1 MFFCRQFL
9 VIALLSLCHVYSI
22 NRCCSCAYFL
32 LEGVPVLI
40 KQEFFESLFDRGM
53 HLVHGLKAN
62 MKNKLIPMWD
72 KIMLRKRY
80 VIECINEL
88 LTNKANS
95 TTNCLL
101 VICSRA
107 TIGLYSERLESNLG
121 VR

>member
-1 MFFCRQFL
+1 MPCVFYEQMLF
-9 VIALLSLCHVYSI
+9 IE
-22 NRCCSCAYFL
+22 YFL
-32 LEGVPVLI
+32 LESVPVLI

-62 MKNKLIPMWD
+62 MKNKLMPMWD

-80 VIECINEL
+80 VIEYINEL

>member
-1 MFFCRQFL
+1 MPCVFYEQMLF
-9 VIALLSLCHVYSI
+9 IE
-22 NRCCSCAYFL
+22 YFL
-32 LEGVPVLI
+32 LESVSVLI

-62 MKNKLIPMWD
+62 MKNKLMPMWD

-88 LTNKANS
+88 LTNKGNS